1 MPLDRYG
8 SNAGG
13 NQGTIASLGLTKK
26 TKKRKP
32 NPASRLEQAAL
43 LTESAG
49 TTRGTLADKATDRGP
64 LGDTTSPRAP
74 TRKKKKK
81 SDALSP
87 QSNTTIT

>member
-8 SNAGG
+8 YSAGG
-13 NQGTIASLGLTKK
+13 SQGTLTSLGLTKK

-49 TTRGTLADKATDRGP
+49 TSRGTLADKATDRGP
-64 LGDTTSPRAP
+64 LGAATAPGVP